1 MVERISELDRK
12 IREYKVKEKGK
23 GERERKE
30 KKKTGK

>member
-1 MVERISELDRK
+1 MVERISELERK
-12 IREYKVKEKGK
+12 IREYEVKEKGE